1 MTEKKLLTNE
11 DKVRL
16 EEQLKDLVE
25 IQRPEILRQ
34 LQEAREQGDLSE
46 NADYDAAKNE
56 QARIEKMI
64 SEIKYTLDNSTIID
78 KKQLDV
84 KGKVS
89 ISNTVTVMDESENK
103 EYRFTIVGS
112 EGSDPENNMISNES
126 PLAKAII
133 NKKVGDIVEV
143 KGIEKPYKV
152 KVLKIV

>member
-11 DKVRL
+11 DKIRL
-16 EEQLKDLVE
+16 EEQLRDLVE

-64 SEIKYTLDNSTIID
+64 SEIKYTLDNSTLID

-89 ISNTVTVMDESENK
+89 ISNTVTIMDESENK
-103 EYRFTIVGS
+103 EYKFTIVGS
-112 EGSDPENNMISNES
+112 EGNDPENNMISNES

-133 NKKVGDIVEV
+133 NKKVGDVVEV

>member
-89 ISNTVTVMDESENK
+89 ISNTVTIMDESENK